1 MIKLSYISQV
11 FKNTLTGELYIA
23 KSKTIAWLYFY
34 DEAKNDTNRNIPTI
48 DDIIEVEYK
57 LGNK

>member
-1 MIKLSYISQV
+1 MKLNNISQI

-34 DEAKNDTNRNIPTI
+34 NKAKNDTNRNIPTM

>member
-1 MIKLSYISQV
+1 MKLSNISQI
-11 FKNTLTGELYIA
+11 FKNTLTGELHIA

-34 DEAKNDTNRNIPTI
+34 NEAKNDINRNIPTMN
-48 DDIIEVEYK
+48 DIIEVEYK

>member
-1 MIKLSYISQV
+1 MKLNNISQI

-34 DEAKNDTNRNIPTI
+34 NKAKNDTNRNIPTMN
-48 DDIIEVEYK
+48 DIIEVEYK